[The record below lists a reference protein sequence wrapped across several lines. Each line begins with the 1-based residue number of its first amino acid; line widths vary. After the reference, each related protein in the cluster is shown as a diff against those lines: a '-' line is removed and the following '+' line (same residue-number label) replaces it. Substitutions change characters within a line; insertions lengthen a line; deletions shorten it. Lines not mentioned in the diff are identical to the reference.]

1 MTSLKKKK
9 TTKTKTTNLIHVI
22 DMKEQRIK
30 PMDNFELSEFINDFS
45 SEGKIEKRRYFLTP
59 NQDCACFILDLQ
71 KRISEKSQQ
80 KGVIK

>member
-45 SEGKIEKRRYFLTP
+45 SEGKIEKRRYLLTP
-59 NQDCACFILDLQ
+59 NEESAFSILDRVT
-71 KRISEKSQQ
+71 K
-80 KGVIK
+80 